1 VDETQTAGDKETG
14 GGAASATAGALHVLV
29 AYATKHGSTVGVAA
43 AMAAE
48 LRSPDVEVT
57 IRQIT
62 GGLRA
67 EAYDAV
73 VIGAPMIMG
82 WHKDATRFLKRNA
95 SALANRP
102 TACFATAASLTQM
115 LDQPGAVPLFCD
127 PWLVKAPRRADHL
140 TYKERYTSPDH
151 YLRDIIGERTDVR
164 LVGIALFG
172 GSVDLTAMNILEKL
186 FVLAIVGAKPG
197 DLRNWEAIK
206 GWCREILP
214 RLVGG

>member
-1 VDETQTAGDKETG
+1 MDETQTAGEKDTG
-14 GGAASATAGALHVLV
+14 GSAATASAGALNILV
-29 AYATKHGSTVGVAA
+29 AYASKHGSTAEVAEA
-43 AMAAE
+43 VAAE
-48 LRSPDVEVT
+48 LRGPNVEVT
-57 IRQIT
+57 LRQIT

-73 VIGAPMIMG
+73 VVGGPMIMG
-82 WHKDATRFLKRNA
+82 WHKDATGFLKRNA
-95 SALANRP
+95 PALAARP

-115 LDQPGAVPLFCD
+115 ADQPGAVPLFCD

-140 TYKERYTSPDH
+140 TYKERYAGPDH
-151 YLRDIIGERTDVR
+151 YLRDIIGERSGVR
-164 LVGIALFG
+164 FVGVALFG

-206 GWCREILP
+206 GWGREMLP
-214 RLVGG
+214 RLAGG